1 MALSFWQVSNHA
13 RDEWRELAHAR
24 QRIARTYPRSIV
36 QPAPQGFAPA
46 GDCFSRIVSVLEGIL
61 VTLWGARRHPPCI
74 RQGPFGIAADRQRL
88 PLLVRARSR
97 CASATVGGLELF
109 GRPSPIIRLRPG
121 SKECEVSKFCAAL
134 LPQLMFV
141 CLLARLRAEPKHP
154 LPMHNQTKLTVAVI
168 AVSHNR
174 SSGFLNEE
182 TPVPYSSPR
191 VLS

>member
-1 MALSFWQVSNHA
+1 MLPFG
-13 RDEWRELAHAR
+13 
-24 QRIARTYPRSIV
+24 
-36 QPAPQGFAPA
+36 AP
-46 GDCFSRIVSVLEGIL
+46 GDI
-61 VTLWGARRHPPCI
+61 PPCI
-74 RQGPFGIAADRQRL
+74 RHRPFGIAADRQRL

-174 SSGFLNEE
+174 SPGFLNERNAIRNLLF
-182 TPVPYSSPR
+182 PVRRRAFCRSGRSAHSTGLPR
-191 VLS
+191 PVIFPHVAVENR

>member
-1 MALSFWQVSNHA
+1 L
-13 RDEWRELAHAR
+13 
-24 QRIARTYPRSIV
+24 
-36 QPAPQGFAPA
+36 
-46 GDCFSRIVSVLEGIL
+46 
-61 VTLWGARRHPPCI
+61 
-74 RQGPFGIAADRQRL
+74 RL
-88 PLLVRARSR
+88 PNTELGNAYGVGRGVSQSYTSAAAWYFKRSQHTAVSR
-97 CASATVGGLELF
+97 YRYFSCLGTVFLHRASATVGGLELF

-182 TPVPYSSPR
+182 TPVPCSSPR